1 MKTWRR
7 VGSEGGFTLVE
18 IMVGMVLITIG
29 ILAMAALAV
38 AVIEANRGATNR
50 TRADQVLHEKVEE
63 FRSVDYADIVTGTD
77 TVDMA
82 GVEIVRTWAITDD
95 VPMDDIKK
103 IELVGKWM
111 DEGDTLSMRTATY
124 VGKY

>member
-38 AVIEANRGATNR
+38 AVIGANRGATNR

-63 FRSVDYADIVTGTD
+63 FRSIDYDDIVTGTD

-82 GVEIVRTWAITDD
+82 GVEIVRTWTTTDD